1 MWFVVQN
8 YLQARETKKRLL
20 KPKLTFIQLSH
31 KDLLTLKDI
40 LITPIKQPPFWL
52 MLLKQQ
58 KLNWSLELL
67 VHFGVNNNYV
77 IFHSPVVINL
87 LLYQKFFIKDF
98 HNKQFNS
105 KIKSEIVF
113 GFTTGRCGFKR
124 SQRRTFLATDIT
136 MRTTIW
142 FCKRMYKYLESIK
155 IRFLGQSKYIKR
167 HLLSFKRFSLG
178 NRRVKIHSLV
188 DVTPTPYNGVRRK
201 GVGRKRYRYH
211 KYTYRRFFKIMKA
224 NNLQTDDAE
233 IFDLE

>member
-1 MWFVVQN
+1 MWFAVQS
-8 YLQARETKKRLL
+8 YLKMCEDKNQYKSNFMRLSARSLL
-20 KPKLTFIQLSH
+20 AMRSSFILPN
-31 KDLLTLKDI
+31 KY
-40 LITPIKQPPFWL
+40 PPFWL
-52 MLLKQQ
+52 MLLKQK
-58 KLNWSLELL
+58 KLSWSLELL

-87 LLYQKFFIKDF
+87 LLYQTYFIKDF
-98 HNKQFNS
+98 QNKQFNS
-105 KIKSEIVF
+105 KIKSEIIF

-155 IRFLGQSKYIKR
+155 IRFLGQSKNIKR

-178 NRRVKIHSLV
+178 NRLVKIHSLI

-211 KYTYRRFFKIMKA
+211 KYTYRRFFKIVKT
-224 NNLQTDDAE
+224 NCVQPTDDMTS
-233 IFDLE
+233 FG